1 MVILRDGPAVPP
13 EGNPRAQ
20 AVIEKRTFGLEKDK
34 TAVLRYSQTYQIGFY
49 LFSNFIG
56 LQPAVRIK
64 RKRSFSVNFELFLYF
79 SSFFSSTFF

>member
-34 TAVLRYSQTYQIGFY
+34 TAVLRYSHNLSDWFLSFQVTLSAFSQHTHQEKTI
-49 LFSNFIG
+49 LFGQF
-56 LQPAVRIK
+56 
-64 RKRSFSVNFELFLYF
+64 
-79 SSFFSSTFF
+79 